1 MMYSESR
8 EEVENN
14 SLVPPT
20 SAIGPHNSRQ
30 PQHAHYA
37 SRIFQFSTHIPSPHD
52 RTTDSPVPANLCN
65 AQGRIS
71 QISLAGQVDDHSLG
85 VHSSHLYKNDVVG
98 RSSNPAHSPN
108 SHSYK
113 KDTGHSQQ
121 IASLHNPASDKI
133 VSSDHSTKAYNART
147 LGIPVGASISPGP
160 WSSGIQSPRPHIIL
174 NEQSAHVLPFTHT
187 MSQSANIAISHQA
200 GVPAYPIQ
208 HGDQLLIQPYPVAWQ
223 GILALKSVQTA
234 VQMHYVSGN
243 PGIASSSLPPYDVNS
258 SPLRIA
264 RRMRLEP
271 LQLEGVKKKI
281 QLADEHCVLMALPCG
296 KDHMDVLHQSSNL
309 RSGFISYLERKTA
322 AGMVNVAHPGSNHP
336 AYVIHIFPS
345 CDFTNS
351 QLTKIPQDLLKVIRE
366 IAHLVI
372 VIAIV

>member
-1 MMYSESR
+1 MMYSESG

-14 SLVPPT
+14 RLVPPT

-52 RTTDSPVPANLCN
+52 RTTDSPVAANLCN

-133 VSSDHSTKAYNART
+133 VSSDHSAKAYNART
-147 LGIPVGASISPGP
+147 LDVSYTPHLTVTECARLYTPHLTVTECVRFSRSPTP
-160 WSSGIQSPRPHIIL
+160 TETFWNR
-174 NEQSAHVLPFTHT
+174 
-187 MSQSANIAISHQA
+187 
-200 GVPAYPIQ
+200 Y
-208 HGDQLLIQPYPVAWQ
+208 GDF
-223 GILALKSVQTA
+223 SV
-234 VQMHYVSGN
+234 N
-243 PGIASSSLPPYDVNS
+243 
-258 SPLRIA
+258 
-264 RRMRLEP
+264 
-271 LQLEGVKKKI
+271 
-281 QLADEHCVLMALPCG
+281 
-296 KDHMDVLHQSSNL
+296 
-309 RSGFISYLERKTA
+309 
-322 AGMVNVAHPGSNHP
+322 
-336 AYVIHIFPS
+336 
-345 CDFTNS
+345 
-351 QLTKIPQDLLKVIRE
+351 
-366 IAHLVI
+366 
-372 VIAIV
+372 